1 MTCQLLA
8 YNLKTVDLR
17 YRNVNTTDK
26 VNCVPGFVRKTVR
39 IKRAENVRIL

>member
-17 YRNVNTTDK
+17 YPNVNTTDK

>member
-17 YRNVNTTDK
+17 YPNVNATDK